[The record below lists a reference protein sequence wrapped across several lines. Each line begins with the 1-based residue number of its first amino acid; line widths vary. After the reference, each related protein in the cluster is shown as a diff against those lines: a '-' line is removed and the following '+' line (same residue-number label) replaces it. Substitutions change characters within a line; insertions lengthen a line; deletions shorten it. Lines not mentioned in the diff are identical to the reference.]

1 MLVQEFGIKRGVDI
15 VTASFVRRPE
25 DIEEFRKVLD
35 EKEQGKRVQ
44 IFAKI

>member
-1 MLVQEFGIKRGVDI
+1 
-15 VTASFVRRPE
+15 VRKPE
-25 DIEEFRKVLD
+25 DIEEFRRVLD